1 MLFRKRN
8 RSGKRKRKRK
18 RKRKYLVKSPDIVD
32 LGTSVFLWQRF
43 GKLVLPHLMADV

>member
-8 RSGKRKRKRK
+8 RSGKRKRK